1 MEMPKTTSKEEAV
14 LKKMDANPNAP
25 RYVSCDLTPAQ
36 KLELNEFIAGGMTED
51 LWQWLIGTVM
61 SGHVVTMK
69 TLDVGY
75 QCSVTGAAAHGAHAN
90 KCLISRSSTPE
101 RAVWSVHFKDSVVLK
116 SVWPVTNRL
125 EELD

>member
-1 MEMPKTTSKEEAV
+1 MEMPKTTSREEAA
-14 LKKMDANPNAP
+14 LKKLDGNPNAP

-36 KLELNEFIAGGMTED
+36 KRELDEFIEGGNSEG
-51 LWQWLIGTVM
+51 LWNWIMGTVM
-61 SGHVVTMK
+61 SGHVVTLK

-75 QCSVTGAAAHGAHAN
+75 QCAVTGAATHAAHAN

-101 RAVWSVHFKDSVVLK
+101 RAAWSVHFKDSAILK
-116 SVWPVTNRL
+116 GNWPVTNRL